1 MGRRRSS
8 NDPFGFGSFDFG
20 LGNFSKSSTLANNR
34 MRGRMAEDSF
44 ALEQRMQG
52 HDVRKIHKGGDFE
65 VQKRDTFGRKIGK
78 PTIHEVKTGD
88 SQLSEAQRRKKSRLG
103 NRRYKVERY

>member
-1 MGRRRSS
+1 M
-8 NDPFGFGSFDFG
+8 
-20 LGNFSKSSTLANNR
+20 K
-34 MRGRMAEDSF
+34 GRMAEDSF
-44 ALEQRMQG
+44 ALEKRVQG

-65 VQKRDTFGRKIGK
+65 VQKRDVFGRKIGK

-88 SQLSEAQRRKKSRLG
+88 SQLSEAQRRKKARLG